1 MAGEIPEFDI
11 LKVIGNT
18 NKLRPWI
25 RRKPFE
31 PHLIEALYPLGVV
44 TRTLQE
50 FLASQFEF
58 KKDFFSFRNS
68 KIIGKAKDL
77 VTFYS
82 HPFYVDTRD
91 SVPQGTVHV
100 TDGGNIDCMMGE
112 YWKIE
117 NFDLYDPRRLRFE
130 LIIDQLYW
138 KNKDQRTINLLESK
152 NNLNTVSSYPL
163 SGLNLTLIPQVTCPA
178 DVFDRTREIEFG
190 LNQVQLLLQLCHAL
204 VTKGV
209 DYNTHA
215 PRISRYSL

>member
-18 NKLRPWI
+18 NKLRTWI

-50 FLASQFEF
+50 YLVGDVEF
-58 KKDFFSFRNS
+58 KRDLFSLFNN
-68 KIIGKAKDL
+68 KITGMVKKS

-91 SVPQGTVHV
+91 SVPQGTIHV

>member
-11 LKVIGNT
+11 LKVIGNK

-31 PHLIEALYPLGVV
+31 PHLIEALYPLNVV

-68 KIIGKAKDL
+68 KIIGKANDL

-82 HPFYVDTRD
+82 HPFYVE
-91 SVPQGTVHV
+91 VPNGTAHV
-100 TDGGNIDCMMGE
+100 TDSGNIDCITDE
-112 YWKIE
+112 YWKIDS
-117 NFDLYDPRRLRFE
+117 FDLYDPRRLRFE
-130 LIIDQLYW
+130 LIIDPLNWQ
-138 KNKDQRTINLLESK
+138 NKDRGVVGLLESK
-152 NNLNTVSSYPL
+152 NNLDTVSEYPL
-163 SGLNLTLIPQVTCPA
+163 RGLNLTVIPQITCPV